1 MSTKE
6 ELEQRLNKLN
16 KRQDKI
22 MKDKAALEKEQ
33 AVKEHQYKEA
43 LQDLL
48 DLGIDASE
56 MKNSELKKLLAETE
70 KNLEGEL
77 EAFEATLAKSEAILE
92 EFRQVQE

>member
-6 ELEQRLNKLN
+6 ELELRLSKLN
-16 KRQDKI
+16 KRQEKI
-22 MKDKAALEKEQ
+22 MKEKAALEKEQ

-48 DLGIDASE
+48 ELGIDASE

-70 KNLEGEL
+70 KNLEAEL
-77 EAFEATLAKSEAILE
+77 ESYEETLAKSEALLE
-92 EFRQVQE
+92 EFRQVQG